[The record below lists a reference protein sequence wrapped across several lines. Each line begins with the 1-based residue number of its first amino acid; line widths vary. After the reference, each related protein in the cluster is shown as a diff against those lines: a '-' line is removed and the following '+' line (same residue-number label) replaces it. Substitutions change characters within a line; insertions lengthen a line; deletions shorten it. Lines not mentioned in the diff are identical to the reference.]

1 MLLNSLSFRS
11 GGQCT
16 LSLEQTDGWLR
27 AVWSGYITADDAM
40 SGALNYLAQ
49 VGPFHTLY
57 LLNDNTSLRGP
68 WFDSIEWLDRVWL
81 PQAIQLGL
89 RYIAHVVQADTHNDI
104 LTVACSVPIAD
115 VFDLQIFD
123 DVASAQEWLRAC
135 QRPLHPPA
143 RLSQAVRRPW

>member
-1 MLLNSLSFRS
+1 MLLNSLSFRT

-27 AVWSGYITADDAM
+27 AVWSGYITTDDAM
-40 SGALNYLAQ
+40 RGALNYLAQ

-68 WFDSIEWLDRVWL
+68 WFDSVEWLDRVWL

-104 LTVACSVPIAD
+104 LTLACPAHITD
-115 VFDLQIFD
+115 VLELQLFD
-123 DVASAQEWLRAC
+123 DVASAQEWLRTC
-135 QRPLHPPA
+135 QLPLNSPA
-143 RLSQAVRRPW
+143 RLSQAVRKP